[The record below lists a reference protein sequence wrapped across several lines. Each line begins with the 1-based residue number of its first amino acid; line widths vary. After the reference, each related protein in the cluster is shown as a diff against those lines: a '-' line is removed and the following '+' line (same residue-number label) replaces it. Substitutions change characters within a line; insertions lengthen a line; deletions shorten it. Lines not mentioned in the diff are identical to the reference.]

1 MIHAHGN
8 VTTIILPDDEKGEV
22 KRAIMAACAALH
34 ESAVC
39 FTQDK
44 SADGR
49 TMTLDEHE
57 HVQRSLRHH
66 DVLTELSNALRGT

>member
-8 VTTIILPDDEKGEV
+8 VTTIIVPEDEKAEV
-22 KRAIMAACAALH
+22 KRALVAACVAINEASLRFAQ
-34 ESAVC
+34 E
-39 FTQDK
+39 K

-57 HVQRSLRHH
+57 HIQRHIRHH
-66 DVLTELSNALRGT
+66 EVLSELSNALRGV